1 MSDDYKQGYRDGFK
15 DGMEAAKNQTLLP
28 TNYSLPP
35 VKRCPVCG
43 IDYTTPMSYVCYNQN
58 CPSNIVSFKIG

>member
-15 DGMEAAKNQTLLP
+15 DGMEAAKNQSLLP

-35 VKRCPVCG
+35 VKNAQFVELISQRL
-43 IDYTTPMSYVCYNQN
+43 
-58 CPSNIVSFKIG
+58 